1 MHGVHLVAAS
11 PNLSSKTLEEMKR
24 LVIYKPRL
32 LPGEGE
38 SGAHTQASWGLHRQ
52 LKNKAALCPVTVS
65 CHNTQL
71 NLKFQITLKE
81 SVRYLHLFKK
91 GACI

>member
-32 LPGEGE
+32 L
-38 SGAHTQASWGLHRQ
+38 
-52 LKNKAALCPVTVS
+52 
-65 CHNTQL
+65 
-71 NLKFQITLKE
+71 
-81 SVRYLHLFKK
+81 K
-91 GACI
+91 GARGVVRRAECTLWGFVEAARAA